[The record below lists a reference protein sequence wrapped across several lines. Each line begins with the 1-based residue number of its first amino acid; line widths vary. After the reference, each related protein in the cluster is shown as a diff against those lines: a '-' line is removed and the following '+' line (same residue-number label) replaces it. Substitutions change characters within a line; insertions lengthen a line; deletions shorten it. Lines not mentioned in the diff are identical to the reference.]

1 MSTLLVLVHNEEQFI
16 EKVIEKYIDLFENI
30 IVVDDFSTDNSLK
43 ILENL
48 NYEKIHIIK
57 NEKNL
62 GAGQSLQAGINKFI
76 KLDSNYLIKID
87 GDDQFELND
96 INNLLNF
103 AKSNKQYDFI
113 K

>member
-1 MSTLLVLVHNEEQFI
+1 MKQFI

-62 GAGQSLQAGINKFI
+62 GAGQSLQAGIK
-76 KLDSNYLIKID
+76 
-87 GDDQFELND
+87 
-96 INNLLNF
+96 
-103 AKSNKQYDFI
+103 
-113 K
+113 